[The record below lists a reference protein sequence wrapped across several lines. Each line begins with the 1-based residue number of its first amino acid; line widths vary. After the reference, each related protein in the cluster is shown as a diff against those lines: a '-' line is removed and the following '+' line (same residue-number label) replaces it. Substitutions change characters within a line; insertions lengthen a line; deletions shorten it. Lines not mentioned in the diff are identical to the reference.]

1 MYSNHIQVNKFSI
14 LIIDDKKNFLKDF
27 TGILGRND
35 TLVYT
40 AQSSKLAFE
49 LMLKHDF
56 AIVLIDIQVSGING
70 FELAERMRAT
80 AQTKN
85 IPIFFITTNSD
96 NQSLLFD
103 GYEDAAV
110 DFLKLP
116 LDSHVV
122 RSKVNLFFE
131 IQKHKT
137 EIKSSEL
144 RFRGLLES
152 SPDAIILV
160 NDLGKIEMINKQA
173 ELMFGF
179 DQLSVKDKLM
189 SELVPESH
197 CEIFISKMD
206 PILFGKGRSLFG
218 RNKSGNEFSVEISLS
233 LLKLDS
239 ICYVSATIRDTSERY
254 AWELER
260 EQLLEKF
267 KSHQLELERSV
278 MLREEFMS
286 IAGHELK
293 TPITALKLIMQ
304 MRLKRIA
311 NKKKEATFT
320 LENLEEMFKS
330 DIFQINRLTD
340 LIEKIL
346 DVTRV
351 NSGKFILKF
360 ESFNLGDLV
369 REIIAR
375 NREQTKPNDSLIS
388 IINYDEII
396 GYWDRVRIDQVITS
410 LLSNAIKYGEGRPIE
425 ITLSL
430 FPEFVQL
437 KVRDHG
443 IGIDKNDQKR
453 IFKRFE
459 RAANSDISGFGLG
472 LYIVTQIVNA
482 HKGSISVESE
492 LGLGS
497 SFNLTLPLVPIPILL
512 PIESYI
518 LGITK

>member
-1 MYSNHIQVNKFSI
+1 MYSNYKHVSKFSI
-14 LIIDDKKNFLKDF
+14 LIVDDIKNDLKDF
-27 TGILGRND
+27 SGILGRED
-35 TLVYT
+35 TLVHT
-40 AQSSKLAFE
+40 APSSATAFE
-49 LMLKHDF
+49 LMLIHDF
-56 AIVLIDIQVSGING
+56 SIVLIDIQVPGIDG
-70 FELAERMRAT
+70 FELAAKMRMTVR
-80 AQTKN
+80 TKN
-85 IPIFFITTNSD
+85 IPIFFVTTNSEH
-96 NQSLLFD
+96 QSLLFE
-103 GYEDAAV
+103 GYENGAV
-110 DFLKLP
+110 DFLKKP
-116 LDSHVV
+116 LDTHVV
-122 RSKVNLFFE
+122 RNKVNLFLE
-131 IQKHKT
+131 LHKQKT

-160 NDLGKIEMINKQA
+160 NDQGKIEMINKQA

-179 DQLSVKDKLM
+179 DQFSVKDKLM

-197 CEIFISKMD
+197 CEIFISKMN

-218 RNKSGNEFSVEISLS
+218 RNKNGSEFSIEISLN
-233 LLKLDS
+233 LLELDS
-239 ICYVSATIRDTSERY
+239 TYFVSATIRDTSERY

-267 KSHQLELERSV
+267 KSHQVELERSV

-304 MRLKRIA
+304 MRLRRIA
-311 NKKKEATFT
+311 NRKMEGKFT

-369 REIIAR
+369 SEIVAR
-375 NREQTKPNDSLIS
+375 NREQAKPNESLIS
-388 IINYDEII
+388 IIILDVII
-396 GYWDRVRIDQVITS
+396 GNWDRVRIDQVITN

-430 FPEFVQL
+430 FPDCVQL

-443 IGIDKNDQKR
+443 IGIDKTDQKR

-482 HKGSISVESE
+482 HKGTISVESE
-492 LGLGS
+492 LGIGS
-497 SFNLTLPLVPIPILL
+497 SFNLTLPLIPIPILL

-518 LGITK
+518 LGISK

>member
-1 MYSNHIQVNKFSI
+1 MYSNFKHVSKFSI
-14 LIIDDKKNFLKDF
+14 LIVDDIKSDFKDF
-27 TGILGRND
+27 SGILGRDD
-35 TLVYT
+35 TFFHV
-40 AQSSKLAFE
+40 ASSSVLALE
-49 LMLKHDF
+49 LMMDHDF
-56 AIVLIDIQVSGING
+56 SIVLIDIQVPEING
-70 FELAERMRAT
+70 FELAELMRSSDK
-80 AQTKN
+80 TKN
-85 IPIFFITTNSD
+85 IPIFFITSSVD
-96 NQSLLFD
+96 DQSLLFD
-103 GYEDAAV
+103 GYENAAV
-110 DFLKLP
+110 DFLKKP
-116 LDSHVV
+116 LDLHVV
-122 RSKVNLFFE
+122 RNKVNLFLE
-131 IQKHKT
+131 LHKQKT
-137 EIKSSEL
+137 EIRSSEL

-160 NDLGKIEMINKQA
+160 NDQGIIEMLNKQA

-179 DQLSVKDKLM
+179 DQLSIKDKLM

-197 CEIFISKMD
+197 CEIFISKMN

-218 RNKSGNEFSVEISLS
+218 RNKNGNEFSIEISLS
-233 LLKLDS
+233 LLELDS
-239 ICYVSATIRDTSERY
+239 VFYVSATIKDTSERY

-304 MRLKRIA
+304 MRLKRLA
-311 NKKKEATFT
+311 KGKMEGMCT
-320 LENLEEMFKS
+320 LDNLVEMFKS

-360 ESFNLGDLV
+360 ESFNLGELV
-369 REIIAR
+369 SEIVGR
-375 NREQTKPNDSLIS
+375 NVEQAKSSDSLIS
-388 IINYDEII
+388 IIVFDEIV
-396 GYWDRVRIDQVITS
+396 GYWDRVRIDQVITN

-430 FPEFVQL
+430 FPEYVQL

-443 IGIDKNDQKR
+443 IGIDSADQKR

-482 HKGSISVESE
+482 HKGTISVESE
-492 LGLGS
+492 LGVGS
-497 SFNLTLPLVPIPILL
+497 SFNLTLPIVPTTILL

-518 LGITK
+518 LGISK